1 MGDLS
6 TAVLLEQFDKHMEVL
21 RGRIEKMKG
30 ISATL
35 ESTPPLPRTKPIG
48 LFDIPLETRL
58 QIYNYCIPRKRIVE
72 VSDPRFHV
80 RWPAKEDDDTQEF
93 EGEDNSWD
101 VEEEDNNQDFES
113 VASDSVIDL
122 WKISNNRGSLLLV
135 SKQIGEEAL
144 DLLYGENIFE
154 LHLHGE
160 GEYFLRKNFS
170 ERNRRRMRYILVIAQ
185 PMGVSFKPGQ
195 EPDNALWSSTL
206 PNLKVLRLVAQQPLT
221 AAGYYNA
228 PTLEQE
234 MDRWVEWIKPFLEC
248 FGQYL
253 RSTIVVEVDDNDTK
267 ETSELVKECLW
278 NNYRKVRCHLAG
290 DLIFQRGHFS
300 IESGYWDD
308 DGPTNCR
315 DIVSDWDSD

>member
-21 RGRIEKMKG
+21 GGRIENMKG

-58 QIYNYCIPRKRIVE
+58 RVYNYCIPRKRIVE
-72 VSDPRFHV
+72 VSGPRFHV

-101 VEEEDNNQDFES
+101 VEEEDNSLDFGS
-113 VASDSVIDL
+113 VASDSVIDH
-122 WKISNNRGSLLLV
+122 WKISENRKSLLLV

-144 DLLYGENIFE
+144 DLLYGENIFK

-170 ERNRRRMRYILVIAQ
+170 GRNRRRMRYTLVIAQ
-185 PMGVSFKPGQ
+185 PMGVSFKPGRK
-195 EPDNALWSSTL
+195 PDNALWSSTL
-206 PNLKVLRLVAQQPLT
+206 PNLKILRLIHSNPSQLRVITTPPRSCN
-221 AAGYYNA
+221 GWIDGSNGSSPSWNA
-228 PTLEQE
+228 L
-234 MDRWVEWIKPFLEC
+234 VNICGAHLL
-248 FGQYL
+248 L
-253 RSTIVVEVDDNDTK
+253 RSTIMI
-267 ETSELVKECLW
+267 
-278 NNYRKVRCHLAG
+278 RKRQVNLLRNVYGIIIGRYGVISLA
-290 DLIFQRGHFS
+290 
-300 IESGYWDD
+300 
-308 DGPTNCR
+308 
-315 DIVSDWDSD
+315 V